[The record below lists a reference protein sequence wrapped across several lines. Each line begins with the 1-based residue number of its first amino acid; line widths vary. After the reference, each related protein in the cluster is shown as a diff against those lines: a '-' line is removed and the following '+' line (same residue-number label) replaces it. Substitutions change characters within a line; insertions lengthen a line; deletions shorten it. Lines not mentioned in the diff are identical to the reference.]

1 MLGFLVVFRFT
12 FASIYILG
20 WKFRYNCM
28 NKYKIKEV
36 DLMKQ
41 FKNIKKNQMGTADD
55 NSSDDNEIENQVT

>member
-1 MLGFLVVFRFT
+1 
-12 FASIYILG
+12 
-20 WKFRYNCM
+20 M